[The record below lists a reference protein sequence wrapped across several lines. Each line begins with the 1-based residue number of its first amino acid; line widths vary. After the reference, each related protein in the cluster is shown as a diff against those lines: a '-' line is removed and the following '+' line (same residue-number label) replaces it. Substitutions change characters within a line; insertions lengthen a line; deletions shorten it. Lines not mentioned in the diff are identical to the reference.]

1 MAEKVWSETSVE
13 MRRLGSLC
21 DKETSS
27 VDKFTPV
34 AVIHKLQEQ
43 ELHRTITRSQ
53 TYINPYGYALPGI
66 LVHDGFFNP
75 WEISTKGS
83 LERHETLKVV
93 LQTSLSKL
101 FEIENTEVQRLL
113 DQHQT
118 VKADAK
124 ETDDLPSSLESLSS
138 LKSTENDPSWVCFR
152 QILSFL
158 EKAPLIRLKEQM
170 SEELYGQYFP
180 KSIPRRKLA
189 GLFYRYSR
197 EDYEAVKDN
206 IKFIQQYLAE
216 DVGVFV
222 CASSEGPNPVGT
234 GEVRISQAK
243 DFCWR
248 NLREKW
254 DFENWCPLPNGQ
266 KNPPIRR
273 LTDRDDLPVQ
283 EEISTAEK
291 GK

>member
-1 MAEKVWSETSVE
+1 

-27 VDKFTPV
+27 VDKYTPA

-53 TYINPYGYALPGI
+53 TYINPYGYALSDI
-66 LVHDGFFNP
+66 SVCNRFFHP
-75 WEISTKGS
+75 WMVSTKEP
-83 LERHETLKVV
+83 LERHEPLKEV

-101 FEIENTEVQRLL
+101 FELEHTEVRRLF

-118 VKADAK
+118 VKADANQ
-124 ETDDLPSSLESLSS
+124 TDDLPNS
-138 LKSTENDPSWVCFR
+138 LKSSSYMTSTESHPSWVCFR
-152 QILSFL
+152 EILFFL
-158 EKAPLIRLKEQM
+158 ERAPLIRLREEM
-170 SEELYGQYFP
+170 AEELYGQYFP
-180 KSIPRRKLA
+180 KNIPRRKLS
-189 GLFYRYSR
+189 GLFYGDSQNG
-197 EDYEAVKDN
+197 YERAKYN
-206 IKFIQQYLAE
+206 IKFIEKYLAE
-216 DVGVFV
+216 DVVVFA
-222 CASSEGPNPVGT
+222 CASSDGPNPVGT
-234 GEVRISQAK
+234 GKVRISQAK

-254 DFENWCPLPNGQ
+254 DFENWCPLPDGQ

-283 EEISTAEK
+283 EESSTAEK